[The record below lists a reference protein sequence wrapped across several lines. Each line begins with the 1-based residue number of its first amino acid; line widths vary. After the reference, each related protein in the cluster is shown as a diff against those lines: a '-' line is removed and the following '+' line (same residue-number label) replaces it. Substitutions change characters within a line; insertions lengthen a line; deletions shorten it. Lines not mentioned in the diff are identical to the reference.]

1 MCTRVIKGLAGIA
14 SLILIASACG
24 GSQHTSSSF
33 CAQLGK
39 EIPFIGQR
47 VTTKTQAT
55 EMVDRYK
62 RLLRRAPLT
71 IEGDLAI
78 VTDVLVMASKVN
90 PQNEDQV
97 QELANASYASK
108 QSADNV
114 REWVMST
121 CAVDISTGLTIAPP
135 RVATTTVAPT
145 STTTP
150 SSKATTQPTATT
162 SSAPATPSSQP

>member
-1 MCTRVIKGLAGIA
+1 MCTRAIRVVAVVATLVISVA
-14 SLILIASACG
+14 ACG

-47 VTTKTQAT
+47 VTTRAQAT
-55 EMVDRYK
+55 AMVDRYK

-90 PQNEDQV
+90 TQKPDDV
-97 QELANASYASK
+97 QKLANATYASK
-108 QSADNV
+108 KSADNV

-135 RVATTTVAPT
+135 RVPTTTVAPT
-145 STTTP
+145 SSVAPAP
-150 SSKATTQPTATT
+150 SSTVQK
-162 SSAPATPSSQP
+162 

>member
-1 MCTRVIKGLAGIA
+1 MCTRVMRVLACIA
-14 SLILIASACG
+14 TLGVTVSACG

-39 EIPFIGQR
+39 EIPYIGQR
-47 VTTKTQAT
+47 VTTKAQARA
-55 EMVDRYK
+55 MVDRYK

-90 PQNEDQV
+90 TKNSDQV

-135 RVATTTVAPT
+135 RVATTTLAPTTTAAPT
-145 STTTP
+145 STTPTTGAP
-150 SSKATTQPTATT
+150 STT
-162 SSAPATPSSQP
+162 ATPSSSQP